1 MMFVQIKA
9 LEEEEEEG
17 YCQLFKK
24 NESNSLC
31 KKLLL

>member
-1 MMFVQIKA
+1 VQIKA
-9 LEEEEEEG
+9 LEEEEEEEEG

-31 KKLLL
+31 KKFLL

>member
-1 MMFVQIKA
+1 VQIKA
-9 LEEEEEEG
+9 LEEEEEEEG

-31 KKLLL
+31 KKFLL